1 MPSPSKRKKSED
13 RSASLIQAA
22 EYVRMSTD
30 HQRYSTEN
38 QSAAIHAYAT
48 SHGMEIVKTYRD
60 EGKSGLDIGGRDAL
74 RRLMTSKRGISSSKS
89 FWFMT

>member
-1 MPSPSKRKKSED
+1 M
-13 RSASLIQAA
+13 IQAA

-60 EGKSGLDIGGRDAL
+60 EGKSGLGRV
-74 RRLMTSKRGISSSKS
+74 
-89 FWFMT
+89 